1 MCSLRDPSELNMEQL
16 VAQYI
21 DALTQEQ
28 VAYERMCSLAIECVL
43 LLYTVFSC
51 YRMCSLAI
59 ECVLVL

>member
-43 LLYTVFSC
+43 LL
-51 YRMCSLAI
+51 
-59 ECVLVL
+59 